1 VQEGGGDSA
10 GIAGE
15 MRLRGGKQRFNNRSI
30 FGKSY
35 FVIWTKYF
43 CMYKLAAIFFFVLVI
58 AGTSRLQAQTTTLSL
73 KGTAWKFYV
82 DALHDSLTLHIGV
95 ADTNYTTTS
104 AGEVVVRTL
113 SKMQNDT
120 LRFRDIDGEY
130 YCPDG
135 EGVYRVSIEGDYMTY
150 FLISDPCTNR
160 SDALNGI
167 KFRKTT
173 ASK

>member
-1 VQEGGGDSA
+1 
-10 GIAGE
+10 
-15 MRLRGGKQRFNNRSI
+15 
-30 FGKSY
+30 
-35 FVIWTKYF
+35 
-43 CMYKLAAIFFFVLVI
+43 MYKPAAIFFFVFI
-58 AGTSRLQAQTTTLSL
+58 MAGASQLQTQAQQSL
-73 KGTAWKFYV
+73 KGTTWKFYV
-82 DALHDSLTLHIGV
+82 DALHDTLTLHIG

-104 AGEVVVRTL
+104 AGEVVVRTV

-150 FLISDPCTNR
+150 FLISDPCNNR
-160 SDALNGI
+160 SEALNGL

-173 ASK
+173 ASAK

>member
-1 VQEGGGDSA
+1 MQEGDGDSV

-15 MRLRGGKQRFNNRSI
+15 TWSCDGKRRFNNRPISEM
-30 FGKSY
+30 SY

-43 CMYKLAAIFFFVLVI
+43 CMYKPAAIFFFVFI
-58 AGTSRLQAQTTTLSL
+58 MAGASRLQAQGQQSL

-82 DALHDSLTLHIGV
+82 EALHDTLTLHIGV

-104 AGEVVVRTL
+104 AGEVVVRSL

-173 ASK
+173 VSK

>member
-1 VQEGGGDSA
+1 MA
-10 GIAGE
+10 
-15 MRLRGGKQRFNNRSI
+15 I
-30 FGKSY
+30 FQPVHFRYELFCNLDK
-35 FVIWTKYF
+35 IF
-43 CMYKLAAIFFFVLVI
+43 CMYKPAAIFFFVFI
-58 AGTSRLQAQTTTLSL
+58 MAGAGRLQAQSQPSL
-73 KGTAWKFYV
+73 KGTSWKFYV

-104 AGEVVVRTL
+104 AGEVVVRTV

-135 EGVYRVSIEGDYMTY
+135 EGVYRISIEGDYMTY

-160 SDALNGI
+160 SEALNGM

-173 ASK
+173 ESAK

>member
-1 VQEGGGDSA
+1 
-10 GIAGE
+10 
-15 MRLRGGKQRFNNRSI
+15 
-30 FGKSY
+30 
-35 FVIWTKYF
+35 
-43 CMYKLAAIFFFVLVI
+43 MYKLAAIFFFVFVI
-58 AGTSRLQAQTTTLSL
+58 AGAGRLQAQTTTLSL

-82 DALHDSLTLHIGV
+82 DALHDTLTLHIGV

-104 AGEVVVRTL
+104 AGEVVVRSI

-120 LRFRDIDGEY
+120 LRFRDIGGEY

-167 KFRKTT
+167 KFMKTT
-173 ASK
+173 ESK

>member
-1 VQEGGGDSA
+1 
-10 GIAGE
+10 
-15 MRLRGGKQRFNNRSI
+15 
-30 FGKSY
+30 
-35 FVIWTKYF
+35 
-43 CMYKLAAIFFFVLVI
+43 MYKLAAIFFFVFLM
-58 AGTSRLQAQTTTLSL
+58 AGASRLQAQAQPNL

-82 DALHDSLTLHIGV
+82 ESLHDTLTMHVG
-95 ADTNYTTTS
+95 ADSSYTTS
-104 AGEVVVRTL
+104 SSGELIVKSV
-113 SKMQNDT
+113 SKLQNDT

-160 SDALNGI
+160 SEALNGI

-173 ASK
+173 ASAK

>member
-1 VQEGGGDSA
+1 
-10 GIAGE
+10 
-15 MRLRGGKQRFNNRSI
+15 
-30 FGKSY
+30 
-35 FVIWTKYF
+35 
-43 CMYKLAAIFFFVLVI
+43 MYKPATILFFLFI
-58 AGTSRLQAQTTTLSL
+58 MAGTSRLQAQAQSSL

-82 DALHDSLTLHIGV
+82 EALHDSLTLHIGV

-104 AGEVVVRTL
+104 AGEVVVL
-113 SKMQNDT
+113 SVSKMQNDT

-150 FLISDPCTNR
+150 FLISDPCNNR
-160 SDALNGI
+160 SEALNGL

-173 ASK
+173 ASAK

>member
-1 VQEGGGDSA
+1 MA
-10 GIAGE
+10 
-15 MRLRGGKQRFNNRSI
+15 I
-30 FGKSY
+30 FQPVHFRYELFCNLDK
-35 FVIWTKYF
+35 IF
-43 CMYKLAAIFFFVLVI
+43 CMYKPAAIFFFVFI
-58 AGTSRLQAQTTTLSL
+58 MAGAGRLQAQSQPSL
-73 KGTAWKFYV
+73 KGTSWKFYV

-104 AGEVVVRTL
+104 AGEVVVRTV

-135 EGVYRVSIEGDYMTY
+135 EGVYRISIEGDYMTY

-160 SDALNGI
+160 SEALNGL
-167 KFRKTT
+167 KFKKTT
-173 ASK
+173 TVSK